1 MSEFGVEDA
10 SYLAAGGNEGV
21 TTLVDAF
28 YRVMDT
34 LPEAEVI
41 RAMHPD
47 DLTPSREKLTVFLA
61 GWLGGPRNYA
71 TKFGPIRIP
80 AAHQH
85 LAIDEAARAAWMR
98 CMELA
103 VAEQKDW
110 STAFSAYFLEAIA
123 HPARMVLKKAQAR
136 QRDAG

>member
-1 MSEFGVEDA
+1 MAEFGVEDG
-10 SYLAAGGNEGV
+10 SYLAAGGHEGV
-21 TTLVDAF
+21 TSLVDTF

-34 LPEAEVI
+34 LAEAEVI

-71 TKFGPIRIP
+71 TRFGPIRIP
-80 AAHQH
+80 AAHKH

-98 CMELA
+98 CMEIA
-103 VAEQKDW
+103 VGEQKNW
-110 STAFSAYFLEAIA
+110 SPEFSAYFLEAIA
-123 HPARMVLKKAQAR
+123 HPARMVLKKAQA
-136 QRDAG
+136 QDRDSQ